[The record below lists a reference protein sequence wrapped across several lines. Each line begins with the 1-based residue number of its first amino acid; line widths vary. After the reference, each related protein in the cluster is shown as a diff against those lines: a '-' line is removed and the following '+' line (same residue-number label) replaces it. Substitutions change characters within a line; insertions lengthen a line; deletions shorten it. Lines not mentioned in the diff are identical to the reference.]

1 MIFSFE
7 ETDDFEETDNFD
19 DEPEDSYLDEEDA
32 DVVGLED
39 DLDDAATALSH
50 AFREATATEVVEEDE
65 EEEEEEEETV
75 EEPEDE
81 KAVEEPEDEKA
92 VEEPED
98 EKAVEEPEDEK
109 ENTTEEAYNEGTEA
123 YEQRLAEAIDALPD
137 EEDLEVD
144 IPPLELPPVEV
155 EFFRPQEQDN
165 LAYADAMKAYYEEKD
180 YQRAIE
186 KFREAIENE
195 AQDTGGNVADS
206 NSIVAKAMYWQ
217 AEAYVK
223 MQDIPQAIV
232 TFENLSQTYKEHYLS
247 LAAKRRTAQLN
258 PE

>member
-1 MIFSFE
+1 MVFSFE

-19 DEPEDSYLDEEDA
+19 DEPEDSYLDEEDI

-50 AFREATATEVVEEDE
+50 AFREATAAEVVEEDE
-65 EEEEEEEETV
+65 DEDED
-75 EEPEDE
+75 EPEDE
-81 KAVEEPEDEKA
+81 KAVEEPK
-92 VEEPED
+92 
-98 EKAVEEPEDEK
+98 DEK
-109 ENTTEEAYNEGTEA
+109 ENTTETTEEAYNEGPEA
-123 YEQRLAEAIDALPD
+123 YEQGLAEAIDALPD

-144 IPPLELPPVEV
+144 IPPLELPPFEV
-155 EFFRPQEQDN
+155 EFFQPREQDN

-195 AQDTGGNVADS
+195 AQDTGGNVPDS

-232 TFENLSQTYKEHYLS
+232 AFENLIQTHQEHYLS
-247 LAAKRRTAQLN
+247 LAAQRRTAQLN

>member
-1 MIFSFE
+1 MLSE
-7 ETDDFEETDNFD
+7 GLNPDLLETPDAPAPGD
-19 DEPEDSYLDEEDA
+19 DED
-32 DVVGLED
+32 
-39 DLDDAATALSH
+39 
-50 AFREATATEVVEEDE
+50 EDE
-65 EEEEEEEETV
+65 DEDETV

-81 KAVEEPEDEKA
+81 KAVEEPK
-92 VEEPED
+92 
-98 EKAVEEPEDEK
+98 DEK

-155 EFFRPQEQDN
+155 ELFQPQEQDN

-195 AQDTGGNVADS
+195 AQDTGGNVTDS

-223 MQDIPQAIV
+223 VQDIPQAIV

>member
-7 ETDDFEETDNFD
+7 ETDDFEEADNFD
-19 DEPEDSYLDEEDA
+19 DEPEDSYFDEEDA
-32 DVVGLED
+32 DVADLED
-39 DLDDAATALSH
+39 DLDEAATALSH
-50 AFREATATEVVEEDE
+50 AFREATAAEVVDEDE
-65 EEEEEEEETV
+65 DEDEDEETV

-81 KAVEEPEDEKA
+81 KAVEEPK
-92 VEEPED
+92 
-98 EKAVEEPEDEK
+98 DEK
-109 ENTTEEAYNEGTEA
+109 ENTTEEAYNADTAA

-144 IPPLELPPVEV
+144 IPPLELPPFEV
-155 EFFRPQEQDN
+155 EFFQPREQDN

-195 AQDTGGNVADS
+195 AQDTGGNVTDS

-232 TFENLSQTYKEHYLS
+232 TFENLIETHQEHYLS
-247 LAAKRRTAQLN
+247 LAAQRRTIQLN

>member
-1 MIFSFE
+1 MVFSFE

-19 DEPEDSYLDEEDA
+19 DEPEDSYLDEEDI

-50 AFREATATEVVEEDE
+50 AFREATAAEVVEEDE
-65 EEEEEEEETV
+65 DEEA

-81 KAVEEPEDEKA
+81 KAVEEPK
-92 VEEPED
+92 
-98 EKAVEEPEDEK
+98 DEK
-109 ENTTEEAYNEGTEA
+109 ENTIETTEEAYNEGTEA
-123 YEQRLAEAIDALPD
+123 YEQGLAEAIDALPD

-144 IPPLELPPVEV
+144 IPPLELPPFEV
-155 EFFRPQEQDN
+155 EFFQPREQDN

-195 AQDTGGNVADS
+195 AQDTGGNVTDS

-232 TFENLSQTYKEHYLS
+232 AFENLIQTHQEHYLS
-247 LAAKRRTAQLN
+247 LAAQRRTAQLN

>member
-7 ETDDFEETDNFD
+7 ETDDFEESDNFD

-32 DVVGLED
+32 DVIDLEE

-50 AFREATATEVVEEDE
+50 AFREAAAAEVVEEE

-81 KAVEEPEDEKA
+81 KVVEEPK
-92 VEEPED
+92 
-98 EKAVEEPEDEK
+98 DEK
-109 ENTTEEAYNEGTEA
+109 ENTTEETYDADTAA

-144 IPPLELPPVEV
+144 IPPLELPPLEV
-155 EFFRPQEQDN
+155 EFFQPREQDN

-186 KFREAIENE
+186 KFKEAIENE
-195 AQDTGGNVADS
+195 AQDTDGNVTDS

-223 MQDIPQAIV
+223 MQDIPRAVV
-232 TFENLSQTYKEHYLS
+232 TFENLSQTYREHYLS
-247 LAAKRRTAQLN
+247 LAARRRAAQLN

>member
-7 ETDDFEETDNFD
+7 ETDDFEEADNFD

-50 AFREATATEVVEEDE
+50 AFREATAAEVVEEEEDE
-65 EEEEEEEETV
+65 EEEDETV

-81 KAVEEPEDEKA
+81 KAVEAPK
-92 VEEPED
+92 
-98 EKAVEEPEDEK
+98 DEK
-109 ENTTEEAYNEGTEA
+109 ENTTETTEEAYNEGAEA

-144 IPPLELPPVEV
+144 IPPLELPPFEV
-155 EFFRPQEQDN
+155 EFFQPREQDN

-195 AQDTGGNVADS
+195 AQDTGGNVTDS

-232 TFENLSQTYKEHYLS
+232 TFENLIQTHQEHYLS
-247 LAAKRRTAQLN
+247 LAAQRRTAQLN